1 VEGDRG
7 LNGTGG
13 PGALPRPARSYDA
26 PMTTTL
32 GSRLRQLR
40 RERNRSLQDV
50 ADATGISV
58 SFLSHIENDKSDL
71 TVNRMLRLASY
82 YGVDISE
89 LLPDGTGGDPV
100 VVRKGE
106 QQHYFSPSEHIEI
119 ALLGPRGAK
128 EMQPMDV
135 SFEPGGHAA
144 EYARHDGAEFLH
156 VLSGA
161 VRVELEGHEPFV
173 LEAGDSAYYRADR
186 AHKISSVG
194 DEGAR
199 LFAVVS
205 PPHSGVPP
213 T

>member
-1 VEGDRG
+1 MR
-7 LNGTGG
+7 TM
-13 PGALPRPARSYDA
+13 A
-26 PMTTTL
+26 TTL

-58 SFLSHIENDKSDL
+58 SFLSHIENDKSDI
-71 TVNRMLRLASY
+71 TVNRLLRLAGY
-82 YGVDISE
+82 YGIDVSE
-89 LLPDGTGGDPV
+89 LLPDGSAGDPV

-106 QQHYFSPSEHIEI
+106 QQHFTSPSEHVEI

-128 EMQPMDV
+128 EMQPMYV
-135 SFEPGGHAA
+135 HFEPGGHSA

-156 VLSGA
+156 VLSGK
-161 VRVELEGHEPFV
+161 VEVELEGHEPFV
-173 LEAGDSAYYRADR
+173 LEAGDSAYYLADR
-186 AHKISSVG
+186 AHKISTVG

-205 PPHSGVPP
+205 PPHANMRPD
-213 T
+213 